1 MRNVFLFIKRNALL
15 FLFLLLEIVSLFML
29 FSYNSFHNSL
39 FGMMSSE
46 LSGKINE
53 RVDNVN
59 QYFNLREENE
69 QLRAQNSRLLSL
81 LPSGNI
87 QADTSSKKVTSNVL
101 VDSTANFRQ
110 FIYMP
115 ARVLSSSVF
124 LQQNY
129 MMLHRGSLQGV
140 QTNMAVI
147 GPEGIIGTV
156 IGVSNNMSTVMTLLH
171 RQSKVIA
178 VLKKGSGLGEISWDG
193 KDPMY
198 LTLKKVPKTIAV
210 AQGDTI
216 VTSPYSDRFPPGY
229 PIGIVSKVENDQQT
243 NTFILTVKTAT
254 DFNNVRH
261 AYVVRNLLQEEI
273 DALNKT
279 QIKE

>member
-15 FLFLLLEIVSLFML
+15 FLFLLLEILSLLML
-29 FSYNSFHNSL
+29 FGYNSFHNSL
-39 FGMMSSE
+39 FGMISSE
-46 LSGKINE
+46 FSGKINE

-59 QYFNLREENE
+59 QYFRLRADNE
-69 QLRAQNSRLLSL
+69 QLREQNAKLLSQL
-81 LPSGNI
+81 ASGNLY
-87 QADTSSKKVTSNVL
+87 ADSSNKRVTSNVL
-101 VDSTANFRQ
+101 IDSSSNYRQ

-140 QTNMAVI
+140 QTNMAVV

-156 IGVSNNMSTVMTLLH
+156 VGVSNNMSTVMTLLH

-193 KDPMY
+193 KNPMY

-229 PIGIVSKVENDQQT
+229 TIGVVSKVENDQQT

-254 DFNNVRH
+254 DFNGVRH

-273 DALNKT
+273 DALNKN
-279 QIKE
+279 QIRE